1 MKEAGPPFLRELE
14 YPRTVQPVRT
24 ILGGLGLGF
33 AAVFAV
39 ALGCGAPSVPRP
51 PLVAHKPTDLVPIP
65 TPPPPAKME
74 VIPAQPAVDG
84 VVWLDGEWT
93 FRGRRA
99 RWRRGRWVVPPKNAR
114 YAPWT
119 EVRGPDAQLYFAPGK
134 WLAASGEEVPEPP
147 PVATATASK
156 TTVFNEFG
164 EEEDV
169 GRDLPEDGGPQRDA
183 GAG

>member
-1 MKEAGPPFLRELE
+1 MKEAGPPFLLELE

-24 ILGGLGLGF
+24 ILGVLGLGF